1 MGFFDEVGAA
11 QAAGRHVRMAPFV
24 FMDVVD
30 DPVRYWGGKGDLP
43 LGGET
48 WKGFGELV
56 GIPTLQQMANGQAS
70 RIQIGVSGVSAEG
83 LQLAIRNR
91 EQVIGRALKIG
102 IAYFGEEREAITGI
116 YWLWHGTMDL
126 TPITRAAGGDGEGTR
141 SVAVEAASIFAIRKR
156 PPLGNLTDRDQQAAH
171 PGDRFCERA
180 YMNRYT
186 DKKWP
191 KFN

>member
-24 FMDVVD
+24 FIDVVG
-30 DPVRYWGGKGDLP
+30 DPVRYWGGHSDLP
-43 LGGET
+43 LASVT

-70 RIQIGVSGVSAEG
+70 RIQIGISGVSSEG
-83 LQLAIRNR
+83 LQLAIRDR
-91 EQVIGRALKIG
+91 EQVVGRALKIG
-102 IAYFGEEREAITGI
+102 MAYFDDDWQPMTGI
-116 YWLWHGTMDL
+116 YWIWRGTMDL
-126 TPITRAAGGDGEGTR
+126 TPINRTAGGDGEATR

-180 YMNRYT
+180 YLNRFAS
-186 DKKWP
+186 KKWP